1 MLTPRQMAAADLAA
15 IEAGTPSL
23 TLMERAGR
31 EVARAAIRLAG
42 GAYGRRVVIAC
53 GKGNNAGDGFVAA
66 RHLTA
71 RGAFPVVAL
80 LEDPSRLRGDA
91 RFNFERLGR
100 IRTLPFDE
108 GSFRAELRRAT
119 VVVDALFGT
128 GFRGALD
135 ERAARMVEEIN
146 ACGLPVVS
154 VDIPSGVDGETGR
167 VQSSAIHSTI
177 TVVMGALKA
186 GLVFH
191 PGSEHAG
198 DVRVVDIGISEK
210 FLSGDLAMAQAHD
223 VARVLGSRPPTA
235 HKRSVG
241 TVLVIAGSVGMS
253 GAAALAAGGALRGG
267 AGLVTVATPAS
278 VAGAI
283 DRLAPEAITLPLPET
298 GQGTIE
304 ASALPTVLDRAA
316 RVEAV
321 AIGPGLST
329 DAQTVEFVRK
339 LVGSLQ
345 RPLVIDADGLNAL
358 APDPGP
364 LARRSAP
371 TLLTPHPGELARLLR
386 TSSSQ
391 VQADRI
397 GAAREAAR
405 RTGTVVLLKG
415 YRSIV
420 AAPSGEA
427 VLVPVGGPALATG
440 GTGDVLTG
448 VAVALLAG
456 GLDAF
461 TAGWAAAWVH
471 GRAGDL
477 AGERLGV
484 RSVIAGDLLSTLP
497 EVMLE
502 LERGVRGVAPLPMGT
517 EPHTSEGANP
527 RSQGP

>member
-1 MLTPRQMAAADLAA
+1 MAAADRAA

-31 EVARAAIRLAG
+31 EVALAAIRLAG
-42 GAYGRRVVIAC
+42 GAYGARVMIAC

-66 RHLTA
+66 RHLAA

-80 LEDPSRLRGDA
+80 LEDPSSLRGDA
-91 RFNFERLGR
+91 RLNFERLGR
-100 IRTLPFDE
+100 IRTLSLEE

-119 VVVDALFGT
+119 VVIDALFGT
-128 GFRGALD
+128 GFRGALAGS
-135 ERAARMVEEIN
+135 AARMVEAIN
-146 ACGLPVVS
+146 ASGLPVVS

-167 VQSSAIHSTI
+167 VEGPAVRCRV

-186 GLVFH
+186 GLVLH
-191 PGSEHAG
+191 PGTEHAG
-198 DVRVVDIGISEK
+198 DLQVADIGISEK
-210 FLSGDLAMAQAHD
+210 LLAGDLAMAEAHD
-223 VARVLGSRPPTA
+223 VARALGSRPPTA

-241 TVLVIAGSVGMS
+241 TALVIAGSVGMS
-253 GAAALAAGGALRGG
+253 GAAALAAGGALRAG

-283 DRLAPEAITLPLPET
+283 DQTVLEAITLALPET
-298 GQGTIE
+298 GRGTIE
-304 ASALPTVLDRAA
+304 ASALSTVIDRAA
-316 RVEAV
+316 GVDAV

-329 DAQTVEFVRK
+329 DAETVELVRK
-339 LVGSLQ
+339 LVASLE

-358 APDPGP
+358 AADLEPV
-364 LARRSAP
+364 AQRTAP

-386 TSSSQ
+386 TGSSQ
-391 VQADRI
+391 IQADRI
-397 GAAREAAR
+397 GAAREAAK
-405 RTGTVVLLKG
+405 RTGAVVVLKG
-415 YRSIV
+415 YRSVV

-448 VAVALLAG
+448 VATALLAG
-456 GLDAF
+456 GLDPFA
-461 TAGWAAAWVH
+461 AGWAAAWVH

-477 AGERLGV
+477 AAERLGV

-497 EVMLE
+497 QVLHE
-502 LERGVRGVAPLPMGT
+502 LEHVP
-517 EPHTSEGANP
+517 
-527 RSQGP
+527 